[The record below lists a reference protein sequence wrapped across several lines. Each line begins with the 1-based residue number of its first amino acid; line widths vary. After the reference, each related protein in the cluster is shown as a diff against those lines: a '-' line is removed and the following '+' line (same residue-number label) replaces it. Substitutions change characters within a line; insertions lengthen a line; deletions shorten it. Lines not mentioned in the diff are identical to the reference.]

1 MSGSAD
7 KMFFVVFFV
16 SRVWQCHEKK
26 NLKRLA
32 MARPRAR
39 AGGAKTAKAAAA
51 SGMAATNQEK
61 GWSKTWVLQAQVI
74 PDKADLKKKVEHLDL
89 HQADLVMGRF
99 EIGRAHV

>member
-1 MSGSAD
+1 
-7 KMFFVVFFV
+7 
-16 SRVWQCHEKK
+16 
-26 NLKRLA
+26 

-51 SGMAATNQEK
+51 SAMAATNQEK

-74 PDKADLKKKVEHLDL
+74 QDKADLKKKVEHLDL

-99 EIGRAHV
+99 AYLKDSANLTADLRRIMNMVDAHRVICFLFACFVES

>member
-1 MSGSAD
+1 
-7 KMFFVVFFV
+7 
-16 SRVWQCHEKK
+16 
-26 NLKRLA
+26 

-74 PDKADLKKKVEHLDL
+74 P
-89 HQADLVMGRF
+89 